1 MSKASTAS
9 IKTAPG
15 EARRGGLKPS
25 VVAYKRARILAVAS
39 SLIHARGYEAAT
51 LDMVA
56 EQLNVTK
63 PFLYT
68 YFRNKGDILS
78 AICEVGVTE
87 SLAALDRVAAFEGN
101 SVERLRAALAE
112 VADIVVERYEY
123 VVVYQ
128 REMMNLDRA
137 DAQRLIRLR
146 HEFDLRIGKLI
157 EACVRDGH
165 VTQQDAPA
173 MSVWIGGLISWI
185 TYVYRPGGRRTR
197 EMIIDQVVGAS
208 MRIIGLA

>member
-1 MSKASTAS
+1 MSKSSIAS
-9 IKTAPG
+9 IKSVPG
-15 EARRGGLKPS
+15 EGRRGLKPS

-39 SLIHARGYEAAT
+39 TLFYARGYEAAT
-51 LDMVA
+51 LEMVA
-56 EQLNVTK
+56 DQLNVTK

-78 AICEVGVTE
+78 AICEVGVSE
-87 SLAALDRVAAFEGN
+87 SLVALDRVAAFEGT
-101 SVERLRAALAE
+101 SVDRLRAALIE
-112 VADIVVERYEY
+112 VSNIVIDRFEY
-123 VVVYQ
+123 IVVYQ

-157 EACVRDGH
+157 EACQRDGW
-165 VTQQDAPA
+165 VTLEEAAA

-208 MRIIGLA
+208 MRMIGLN